1 MSKTPKPETKTPNN
15 WLLIGIIIVLVAG
28 LFLAVGYIIYPF
40 LHQESPTLNQT
51 NNTTANNTTANNTTA
66 NNTTANNTTANN
78 TTANRTGI
86 NTTPTQ
92 SADEVMATSQVVDPE
107 TFQRN
112 AGNMIGKNVAL
123 TGKIFS
129 INGNTF
135 LIYTEQINGVYMD
148 DVVFVK
154 VNGKI
159 RDTIVNNDLAD
170 VYATVEGKTEY
181 PTAAGGINKVP
192 LVIVYPENIRVLGH
206 QQ

>member
-51 NNTTANNTTANNTTA
+51 
-66 NNTTANNTTANN
+66 NNTTANN